1 MGKDGGPILPDQTEA
16 DGGLMM
22 NGLIAVKEYLRING
36 QGPIF
41 LQAVARQ
48 NIGDISLLRRVEKNI
63 AIDAA
68 IGQKVYN
75 VAKWRN
81 VIPFC
86 GIHFEKEMIHLPVT
100 NCISNVGK

>member
-22 NGLIAVKEYLRING
+22 NGLIAVKEYLGINS
-36 QGPIF
+36 QGPVF

-48 NIGDISLLRRVEKNI
+48 NIGDISLLRRIEKDI

-100 NCISNVGK
+100 DCICNIGK